1 MARIGI
7 VGTTSWGTTL
17 GVITA
22 RQGHTPTLWAR
33 SAEEAADLERHR
45 ENRRFHP
52 GVRFPEGLTVTAS
65 ADDAFRSCDLAIVA
79 VPTSTVRQNARR
91 LHDALLTSPL
101 ILSATKGVEPGTGKR
116 PSEMLA
122 EELGEPGRAAVG
134 AISGPNLA
142 REIIAGKPAS
152 ATVAFPA
159 QEAALATQAVLT
171 SSVFRVYT
179 TDDIVGLELGGA
191 LKNIIAICAGVID
204 GLGLGD
210 NAKAA
215 IITRGLHEIT
225 RLGVVMGARPETFA
239 GLSGLGD
246 LVATCYSKLS
256 RNRFVGEELGKGR
269 SIDDIL
275 AGMDQTAEGVPA
287 TSAAVQLAARLGVEM
302 PLAETLRRLLFD
314 GLGVQEAVEALMRRA
329 PVPESRIHTF
339 GAAPHLDVPSR
350 DEWQRG

>member
-1 MARIGI
+1 MARIGV

-22 RQGHTPTLWAR
+22 RQGHRSVLWAR
-33 SAEEAADLERHR
+33 TPAEAAELQRDR
-45 ENRRFHP
+45 EHRRFHP
-52 GVRFPEGLTVTAS
+52 GTRFPDGLSITSSPA
-65 ADDAFRSCDLAIVA
+65 DAFGGCDLVIVA
-79 VPTSTVRQNARR
+79 VPTADLRENARKLVDELR
-91 LHDALLTSPL
+91 AAPL
-101 ILSATKGVEPGTGKR
+101 VLSATKGIEPGTGKR
-116 PSEMLA
+116 PSEMLVD
-122 EELGEPGRAAVG
+122 EIGEAAGARVG

-152 ATVAFPA
+152 ATVAFPSH
-159 QEAALATQAVLT
+159 EAALATQAALT

-179 TDDIVGLELGGA
+179 TDDLVGLELGGS

-225 RLGVVMGARPETFA
+225 RLGVAMGARPETFA

-246 LVATCYSKLS
+246 LVATCNSKFS
-256 RNRFVGEELGKGR
+256 RNRFVGEELGRGR
-269 SIDDIL
+269 TLDDIL

-287 TSAAVQLAARLGVEM
+287 TIAAVELGAKLGIEM
-302 PLAETLRRLLFD
+302 PLAETLKRLLFN

-329 PVPESRIHTF
+329 PVPESRIH
-339 GAAPHLDVPSR
+339 G
-350 DEWQRG
+350 

>member
-1 MARIGI
+1 LARIGI

-22 RQGHTPTLWAR
+22 RQGHTATLWAR
-33 SAEEAADLERHR
+33 TAEEASDLERHR

-52 GVRFPEGLTVTAS
+52 GVRFPDSLTITAS
-65 ADDAFRSCDLAIVA
+65 AADVFRSCDLAIVA
-79 VPTSTVRQNARR
+79 VPTSTVRENAR
-91 LHDALLTSPL
+91 LLRDCLVKTPV
-101 ILSATKGVEPGTGKR
+101 ILSATKGIEPGTGKR
-116 PSEMLA
+116 PSEILA
-122 EELGEPGRAAVG
+122 EELGEPGRLAVG

-179 TDDIVGLELGGA
+179 TDDIIGLELGGA

-225 RLGVVMGARPETFA
+225 RLGVAMGARPETFA

-246 LVATCYSKLS
+246 LVATCSSKLS
-256 RNRFVGEELGKGR
+256 RNRHVGEELGKGR
-269 SIDDIL
+269 SIDEIL

-287 TSAAVQLAARLGVEM
+287 TSAAVELAAKLGVEM

-329 PVPESRIHTF
+329 PVPESRIH
-339 GAAPHLDVPSR
+339 R
-350 DEWQRG
+350 

>member
-7 VGTTSWGTTL
+7 VGTTSWGTAL

-22 RQGHTPTLWAR
+22 RQGHTAVLWAR
-33 SAEEAADLERHR
+33 TPEEAEELERDR

-52 GVRFPEGLTVTAS
+52 GVRFPDGMSVTSSPA
-65 ADDAFRSCDLAIVA
+65 DAFGTADLVIVA
-79 VPTSTVRQNARR
+79 VPTSKLRQNARK
-91 LHDALLTSPL
+91 LVDALRSAPL
-101 ILSATKGVEPGTGKR
+101 VLSATKGIEPGTGKR
-116 PSEMLA
+116 PSQILVDEIGELA
-122 EELGEPGRAAVG
+122 RASVG

-152 ATVAFPA
+152 ATVAFQAP
-159 QEAALATQAVLT
+159 EAAMATQAVLS

-179 TDDIVGLELGGA
+179 TDDLVGLELGGA

-225 RLGVVMGARPETFA
+225 RLGVAMGARPETFA

-246 LVATCYSKLS
+246 LVATCSSKLS
-256 RNRFVGEELGKGR
+256 RNRSVGEELGKGR
-269 SIDDIL
+269 GIDDIL

-287 TSAAVQLAARLGVEM
+287 TMAAVELAAGLGVEM
-302 PLAETLRRLLFD
+302 PLAETLKRLLFN
-314 GLGVQEAVEALMRRA
+314 GLGVHEAMEALMRRA
-329 PVPESRIHTF
+329 PVPESRIY
-339 GAAPHLDVPSR
+339 G
-350 DEWQRG
+350 